1 MDTREILESMDKSE
15 LIELI
20 LRYSDQGYFPMDLFT
35 MAAMKYSFSLEDLET
50 RWEYVVDRAN
60 AFEDDDNPIA
70 ADVLSDAA
78 ELFFKQAQ
86 RLDKDSAESFLQK
99 MIDDLTAAAEE
110 DGIGMKQDSE
120 WMYLQVR
127 DEIEEYLGSRL

>member
-1 MDTREILESMDKSE
+1 MDTKGILESMEKSE

-20 LRYSDQGYFPMDLFT
+20 LKYSDQGYFPMDLFT
-35 MAAMKYSFSLEDLET
+35 MAATNYTFSLEELED

-70 ADVLSDAA
+70 ADILSDAA
-78 ELFFKQAQ
+78 ELLFKQAQ
-86 RLDKDSAESFLQK
+86 RLDKDSAETFLHG
-99 MIDDLTAAAEE
+99 MVDDLTAAAEE

-127 DEIEEYLGSRL
+127 DEIEEYLG